1 VEKRRQI
8 LKFLLM
14 TPLGR
19 FVTSIISAFSFSSY
33 IGLKI
38 YHKNY
43 YYMPSREIMSSE
55 KIILPLPRLSGR
67 VSLEEVLASRRSIR
81 EYTSDP
87 ITLEDLAQVLWA
99 AYGISETRWGLR
111 TAPSAGATYPLEIYV
126 VISTNGVISDSKYVS
141 PGIYHYN
148 VRAHLLECIKS
159 GDFREE
165 LYKAALEQEWVRNAP
180 VNIVIMA
187 IYERTTYRYGE
198 RGRVR
203 YVHMDLGHV
212 GQNIYLQ
219 ATALSLGTVAIG
231 AFHDN
236 RVKEIIGV
244 SENEEPLYIMPLGV
258 AAWRHK
264 LSQEDLKKF
273 YETYRFKFNT

>member
-1 VEKRRQI
+1 MEKRRQI

-67 VSLEEVLASRRSIR
+67 MSLEEVLASRRSIR

-111 TAPSAGATYPLEIYV
+111 TAPSAGVCCCFE
-126 VISTNGVISDSKYVS
+126 
-141 PGIYHYN
+141 
-148 VRAHLLECIKS
+148 
-159 GDFREE
+159 F
-165 LYKAALEQEWVRNAP
+165 
-180 VNIVIMA
+180 
-187 IYERTTYRYGE
+187 YG
-198 RGRVR
+198 
-203 YVHMDLGHV
+203 
-212 GQNIYLQ
+212 
-219 ATALSLGTVAIG
+219 
-231 AFHDN
+231 
-236 RVKEIIGV
+236 
-244 SENEEPLYIMPLGV
+244 
-258 AAWRHK
+258 
-264 LSQEDLKKF
+264 
-273 YETYRFKFNT
+273 